1 MFSVPILKKKKK
13 TYGVFLDTLFLRT
26 DLDFENLDQVK

>member
-1 MFSVPILKKKKK
+1 MFSVPIFKKKK
-13 TYGVFLDTLFLRT
+13 TGVVLDTLSLRT

>member
-1 MFSVPILKKKKK
+1 MFSVPIFKKKK

>member
-1 MFSVPILKKKKK
+1 MFSVPILKKKK
-13 TYGVFLDTLFLRT
+13 TGVFLDTLSLRT